1 MTYRILVQDMSDA
14 IVDKAHYKEV
24 EGEPL
29 TIKDFPELKL
39 AIRQETETLESD
51 WQITELVT
59 GMGLGQAKMS
69 RQGAI
74 LSVRAKIKKLG
85 IKYVLKLMETNKA
98 KYGVANG
105 E

>member
-1 MTYRILVQDMSDA
+1 MKYNILVQDITEA
-14 IVDKAHYKEV
+14 PLGKTHYKEV

-39 AIRQETETLESD
+39 AIRQETETVESN

-59 GMGLGQAKMS
+59 GMGLGQAQMS
-69 RQGAI
+69 KQGAI

-85 IKYVLKLMETNKA
+85 IKYVLKLMEVNKN
-98 KYGVANG
+98 KYGVANNV
-105 E
+105 